1 MFTKTKLY
9 LKGEIKINVILNGYS
24 LITSNFPLEILSF
37 IVVQKIVLSHEC
49 TMSTNTGQ
57 FTQHLP

>member
-1 MFTKTKLY
+1 MN
-9 LKGEIKINVILNGYS
+9 GILNGYF
-24 LITSNFPLEILSF
+24 LITSNFSLETLSF
-37 IVVQKIVLSHEC
+37 IVVQKIVLSCEC